1 MSKHKDLRILE
12 NTGEG
17 AVTDGPQGV
26 PRVVSDCQV
35 KPEWSFLCTLSTDP
49 PGQLDVLGHDGD
61 TLGVDGAQVG
71 VLEQPNQV
79 GLAGLLQG
87 TDGGGLEPQVSLEVL
102 SNLPDQPLEGQ
113 LADEQLGGLL
123 VTPDLTESDCAGPV
137 PMGLLHSS
145 CGRSRLPGCLRCQ
158 LLPRG
163 LASCRLTRGL
173 LRTSHLSAV
182 SLVEVNQAIK
192 AWSF

>member
-1 MSKHKDLRILE
+1 MERNVKAQGFE
-12 NTGEG
+12 NFREHRQGG
-17 AVTDGPQGV
+17 AVTEGPQGV
-26 PRVVSDCQV
+26 PRVVSDSLIE
-35 KPEWSFLCTLSTDP
+35 PDWSKFLCTLATDP

-71 VLEQPNQV
+71 VLKQTDQV

-102 SNLPDQPLEGQ
+102 SDLPDQPLEGQ
-113 LADEQLGGLL
+113 LADQQLGGLL

-145 CGRSRLPGCLRCQ
+145 CRRS
-158 LLPRG
+158 
-163 LASCRLTRGL
+163 
-173 LRTSHLSAV
+173 
-182 SLVEVNQAIK
+182 
-192 AWSF
+192 